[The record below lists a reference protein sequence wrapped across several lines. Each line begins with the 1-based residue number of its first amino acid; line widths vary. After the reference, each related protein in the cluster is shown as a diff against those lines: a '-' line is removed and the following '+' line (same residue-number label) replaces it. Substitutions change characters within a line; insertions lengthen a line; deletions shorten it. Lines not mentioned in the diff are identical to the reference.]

1 MEKKAILN
9 NKLFLY
15 MTEFFA
21 GMSVMAVELGA
32 SRLLAPY
39 FSSSQIV
46 WTIIIGTIMIA
57 MALGNIYGGRKADK
71 DPDPGKLYGRII
83 VAALWIAAIPVLGKY
98 IILGISAVLIF
109 AVNSNFLVIAAF
121 AACMIVFVF
130 PLFLLGTV
138 TPSLAKYTTDSLE
151 DNGKII
157 GTLGAFNTIGSIIGT
172 FMPTFVTIPAVGTAI
187 TFLIFAGILLAL
199 SILYFVS
206 PGSKKNVTA
215 KIISSVL
222 IFALCCVFGHS
233 GSFAFW
239 EKDLTFEG
247 ESVYNYLQV
256 KETPNSVILS
266 TNVLFGVQSILIKD
280 GSLTGMYY
288 DYALAAPYMANAKIR
303 QQVGDDN
310 LEVLILGMG
319 SGTYATQLDRYFD
332 NVNVEGVEIDD
343 KITDLAHKY
352 FELPETTKVTT
363 YDGRAFLN
371 AVDKKYDVIM
381 VDAYQDI
388 TIPFQ
393 MSSQEFFTLVKEH
406 LTEQGVMVVNMNM
419 YSEDAGF
426 DMAKDSQNSSDA
438 TINAYLADTISS
450 VFDQVMIVDVVGS
463 TNKELF
469 ATNGD
474 DLVTRLGNDIYFE
487 KNSDLKAMM
496 EHVEKTIIP
505 YSSTGHLL
513 TDDKAPVELLGMKQ
527 IDLIIKD
534 EVDVYKRI
542 YEDKGIKGLL
552 ELL

>member
-1 MEKKAILN
+1 
-9 NKLFLY
+9 
-15 MTEFFA
+15 
-21 GMSVMAVELGA
+21 
-32 SRLLAPY
+32 
-39 FSSSQIV
+39 
-46 WTIIIGTIMIA
+46 
-57 MALGNIYGGRKADK
+57 
-71 DPDPGKLYGRII
+71 
-83 VAALWIAAIPVLGKY
+83 
-98 IILGISAVLIF
+98 
-109 AVNSNFLVIAAF
+109 
-121 AACMIVFVF
+121 
-130 PLFLLGTV
+130 
-138 TPSLAKYTTDSLE
+138 
-151 DNGKII
+151 
-157 GTLGAFNTIGSIIGT
+157 
-172 FMPTFVTIPAVGTAI
+172 
-187 TFLIFAGILLAL
+187 
-199 SILYFVS
+199 
-206 PGSKKNVTA
+206 
-215 KIISSVL
+215 
-222 IFALCCVFGHS
+222 
-233 GSFAFW
+233 
-239 EKDLTFEG
+239 
-247 ESVYNYLQV
+247 
-256 KETPNSVILS
+256 
-266 TNVLFGVQSILIKD
+266 
-280 GSLTGMYY
+280 MYY

-438 TINAYLADTISS
+438 TINTYLADTISA

-513 TDDKAPVELLGMKQ
+513 TDDKATVELLGMKQ

>member
-1 MEKKAILN
+1 
-9 NKLFLY
+9 
-15 MTEFFA
+15 
-21 GMSVMAVELGA
+21 
-32 SRLLAPY
+32 
-39 FSSSQIV
+39 
-46 WTIIIGTIMIA
+46 
-57 MALGNIYGGRKADK
+57 
-71 DPDPGKLYGRII
+71 
-83 VAALWIAAIPVLGKY
+83 
-98 IILGISAVLIF
+98 
-109 AVNSNFLVIAAF
+109 
-121 AACMIVFVF
+121 
-130 PLFLLGTV
+130 
-138 TPSLAKYTTDSLE
+138 
-151 DNGKII
+151 
-157 GTLGAFNTIGSIIGT
+157 
-172 FMPTFVTIPAVGTAI
+172 
-187 TFLIFAGILLAL
+187 
-199 SILYFVS
+199 
-206 PGSKKNVTA
+206 
-215 KIISSVL
+215 
-222 IFALCCVFGHS
+222 VFGHS

-256 KETPNSVILS
+256 KETPSSVILS

-343 KITDLAHKY
+343 KITDLAHQY

-406 LTEQGVMVVNMNM
+406 LTNQGVMVVNMNM

-426 DMAKDSQNSSDA
+426 DMAKDSQISSDA
-438 TINAYLADTISS
+438 TINTYLADTISA

-474 DLVTRLGNDIYFE
+474 DLVTRLGNDIAFE

-496 EHVEKTIIP
+496 EHVEKTIVP
-505 YSSTGHLL
+505 YSSTGYLL